1 MDLEIK
7 HLRLV
12 SAIARTGSVTRA
24 GDLLNL
30 SQSALSHQLRDIEDR
45 LSASL
50 FHRVGKRMVLTT
62 AGDALLRTA
71 TQVLDLVGR
80 TEEEIRKA
88 GKSEAGLLR
97 ITTQCYTCYHW
108 LPGLLKEYRLR
119 HPNVEVQVDADAT
132 PRPIKSLLE
141 GRIDLAIISDRV
153 RDRRIVER
161 PLFEDELLVIM
172 SPSHRWAGRAAV
184 ELADFAEETL
194 IIYPPKEESTMLQ
207 RVLLPA
213 GVTPKALQQVQ
224 LSEAIIELV
233 RAGLGIATMA
243 RWAVE
248 PHVRAGTLRA
258 AKLTRKGFHRRWGAA
273 MLRDM
278 SNVPHA
284 KDFIDLIVRRSPVVS
299 RPREA
304 ARTEFREV
312 REVREVRG
320 VREVHEVRGVRE
332 VQGVRKVRR
341 VPEVPRARRVR

>member
-45 LSASL
+45 LSVSL

-62 AGDALLRTA
+62 AGDTLLRTA
-71 TQVLDLVGR
+71 TQVLDIVGR
-80 TEEEIRKA
+80 AEDEIRKA
-88 GKSEAGLLR
+88 GKSEAGRLR

-141 GRIDLAIISDRV
+141 GRVDLAIVSDRV
-153 RDRRIVER
+153 RDRRLVEQ

-184 ELADFAEETL
+184 EPEDFADETL

-207 RVLLPA
+207 RFLGPA

-233 RAGLGIATMA
+233 KAGLGVAAMA

-248 PHVRAGTLRA
+248 PYLRAGALRA
-258 AKLTRKGFHRRWGAA
+258 ARLTRKGFRRRWGAA

-278 SNVPHA
+278 SKVPHA
-284 KDFIDLIVRRSPVVS
+284 KDFIDLIIRRSPVVS
-299 RPREA
+299 RPSE
-304 ARTEFREV
+304 RTTNQ
-312 REVREVRG
+312 
-320 VREVHEVRGVRE
+320 
-332 VQGVRKVRR
+332 VQAVRR
-341 VPEVPRARRVR
+341 IR

>member
-1 MDLEIK
+1 MDVEIK

-45 LSASL
+45 LAASL

-62 AGDALLRTA
+62 AGDALLRAA
-71 TQVLDLVGR
+71 TQVLEIVGR
-80 TEEEIRKA
+80 TEDEIRKA
-88 GKSEAGLLR
+88 GKSDAGLLR

-141 GRIDLAIISDRV
+141 GRIDLAIVSDRV
-153 RDRRIVER
+153 RDRRLVER

-172 SPSHRWAGRAAV
+172 SPTHRLAGRASI
-184 ELADFAEETL
+184 EPEDFADETL
-194 IIYPPKEESTMLQ
+194 IIYPPKEENTMLQ
-207 RVLLPA
+207 RVLAPA
-213 GVTPKALQQVQ
+213 CVTPKALQQVQ

-233 RAGLGIATMA
+233 KAGLGLAAMSRWSIEPYVRNGALKTA
-243 RWAVE
+243 R
-248 PHVRAGTLRA
+248 
-258 AKLTRKGFHRRWGAA
+258 LTKKGFKRRWGAA

-278 SNVPHA
+278 GGAAHA
-284 KDFIDLIVRRSPVVS
+284 KDFIDLIIRRSPV
-299 RPREA
+299 EA
-304 ARTEFREV
+304 DR
-312 REVREVRG
+312 
-320 VREVHEVRGVRE
+320 HS
-332 VQGVRKVRR
+332 VRKQG
-341 VPEVPRARRVR
+341 

>member
-1 MDLEIK
+1 MELEIK

-45 LSASL
+45 LSVSL

-62 AGDALLRTA
+62 AGDTLLRAA
-71 TQVLDLVGR
+71 TQVLDIVGR
-80 TEEEIRKA
+80 TEDEIRKA

-141 GRIDLAIISDRV
+141 GRIDVAIVSDRV
-153 RDRRIVER
+153 RDRRLVER

-172 SPSHRWAGRAAV
+172 SPSHRWAGRAAI
-184 ELADFAEETL
+184 EPEDFADETL

-207 RVLLPA
+207 RFLAPA
-213 GVTPKALQQVQ
+213 GVTPRALQQVQ
-224 LSEAIIELV
+224 LSEAIVELV
-233 RAGLGIATMA
+233 KAGLGVAVMA

-248 PHVRAGTLRA
+248 PHVRAGALRTA
-258 AKLTRKGFHRRWGAA
+258 RLTRKGFRRRWGAA

-278 SNVPHA
+278 ANVPHA
-284 KDFIDLIVRRSPVVS
+284 KDFIDLIIRRSPVVS
-299 RPREA
+299 RPGET
-304 ARTEFREV
+304 ART
-312 REVREVRG
+312 G
-320 VREVHEVRGVRE
+320 VREVHGVQEVRGVHG
-332 VQGVRKVRR
+332 VQRVRGVR
-341 VPEVPRARRVR
+341 

>member
-24 GDLLNL
+24 GDALNL

-62 AGDALLRTA
+62 AGDALLRA
-71 TQVLDLVGR
+71 AGQVLDIVDR

-88 GKSEAGLLR
+88 GKSEAMRLR

-108 LPGLLKEYRLR
+108 LPGLLKEYRLK
-119 HPNVEVQVDADAT
+119 HPNVDVQVDADAT

-141 GRIDLAIISDRV
+141 GRIDLAIVKDRV
-153 RDRRIVER
+153 RDRRLVER
-161 PLFEDELLVIM
+161 PLFDDELLVIL
-172 SPSHRWAGRAAV
+172 SPAHRLAGRAV
-184 ELADFAEETL
+184 IEPKDFADETL
-194 IIYPPKEESTMLQ
+194 IIYPPREESSMLQ
-207 RVLLPA
+207 HLLA
-213 GVTPKALQQVQ
+213 RGISPKTVQQVQ

-233 RAGLGIATMA
+233 KAGLGIAAMA

-248 PHVRAGTLRA
+248 PYVRAGVIRTAR
-258 AKLTRKGFHRRWGAA
+258 LTRTGFRRRWGAA

-278 SNVPHA
+278 AEAPHA
-284 KDFIDLIVRRSPVVS
+284 RDFIDLIVRRSPVAA
-299 RPREA
+299 RPRA
-304 ARTEFREV
+304 ISP
-312 REVREVRG
+312 
-320 VREVHEVRGVRE
+320 
-332 VQGVRKVRR
+332 VRR
-341 VPEVPRARRVR
+341 AR

>member
-24 GDLLNL
+24 GDALNL

-45 LSASL
+45 LATSL

-71 TQVLDLVGR
+71 TQVLDIVGR
-80 TEEEIRKA
+80 TEEEIRRA

-119 HPNVEVQVDADAT
+119 HPSVEVQVDADAT
-132 PRPIKSLLE
+132 PKPIKSLLE
-141 GRIDLAIISDRV
+141 GRIDLAIVSDRV
-153 RDRRIVER
+153 RDRRLVEH

-172 SPSHRWAGRAAV
+172 SPSHRLAGRV
-184 ELADFAEETL
+184 SIEPEDFADETL
-194 IIYPPKEESTMLQ
+194 IIYPPKEESTILL
-207 RVLLPA
+207 RVLNPA

-224 LSEAIIELV
+224 LSEAIVELV
-233 RAGLGIATMA
+233 KAGLGIAAMA

-248 PHVRAGTLRA
+248 PYVRAGALRTA
-258 AKLTRKGFHRRWGAA
+258 RLTRKGFRRRWGAA

-278 SNVPHA
+278 ASAPHV
-284 KDFIDLIVRRSPVVS
+284 KDFTDLIVRRSPVAS
-299 RPREA
+299 RAGE
-304 ARTEFREV
+304 TTD
-312 REVREVRG
+312 
-320 VREVHEVRGVRE
+320 
-332 VQGVRKVRR
+332 
-341 VPEVPRARRVR
+341 

>member
-45 LSASL
+45 LGASL
-50 FHRVGKRMVLTT
+50 FHRVGKRMVLTS
-62 AGDALLRTA
+62 AGDALLRA
-71 TQVLDLVGR
+71 AAQVLEIVGR
-80 TEEEIRKA
+80 TEDEIRKA
-88 GKSEAGLLR
+88 GKSDAGLLR

-141 GRIDLAIISDRV
+141 GRIDLAIVSDRV
-153 RDRRIVER
+153 RDRRLVER
-161 PLFEDELLVIM
+161 PLFDDELMVIM
-172 SPSHRWAGRAAV
+172 SPGHRLAGRASIDP
-184 ELADFAEETL
+184 EDFADETL
-194 IIYPPKEESTMLQ
+194 IIYPPKDESTVLQ
-207 RVLLPA
+207 RVLAPA

-233 RAGLGIATMA
+233 KAGLGLAAMSRWSIEPYVRSGALKTA
-243 RWAVE
+243 R
-248 PHVRAGTLRA
+248 
-258 AKLTRKGFHRRWGAA
+258 LTKKGFKRRWGAA

-278 SNVPHA
+278 AVAPHA
-284 KDFIDLIVRRSPVVS
+284 RDFIDLIIRRSPV
-299 RPREA
+299 A
-304 ARTEFREV
+304 ADMPSIRK
-312 REVREVRG
+312 
-320 VREVHEVRGVRE
+320 
-332 VQGVRKVRR
+332 QG
-341 VPEVPRARRVR
+341 

>member
-45 LSASL
+45 LETSL
-50 FHRVGKRMVLTT
+50 FHRVGKRMVLTP

-71 TQVLDLVGR
+71 TQVIDMVGR
-80 TEEEIRKA
+80 AEDEVRKA
-88 GKSEAGLLR
+88 GKSDSGLLR

-119 HPNVEVQVDADAT
+119 HPNVEIQVDADAT
-132 PRPIKSLLE
+132 ARPIKSLLE
-141 GRIDLAIISDRV
+141 GRIDLAIVSDRA
-153 RDRRIVER
+153 RDRRLVER

-172 SPSHRWAGRAAV
+172 SPGHRLAGRAFL
-184 ELADFAEETL
+184 EPEDFADETL
-194 IIYPPKEESTMLQ
+194 IIYPPKDESTVLQ
-207 RVLLPA
+207 RILAPA
-213 GVTPKALQQVQ
+213 GVTPKAIQQVQ

-233 RAGLGIATMA
+233 KAGLGVSAMA

-248 PHVRAGTLRA
+248 PHLRAGTLRTA
-258 AKLTRKGFHRRWGAA
+258 RLTKNGCKRRWGAA

-278 SNVPHA
+278 STVPHA
-284 KDFIDLIVRRSPVVS
+284 RDFIDLIVRRSPVGAAAS
-299 RPREA
+299 RTGET
-304 ARTEFREV
+304 AR
-312 REVREVRG
+312 
-320 VREVHEVRGVRE
+320 
-332 VQGVRKVRR
+332 
-341 VPEVPRARRVR
+341 RARA